1 MDRWAR
7 PTLQP
12 QLISCHY
19 VRYALIRCLVYTT
32 DPAEAERIAACALAR
47 ACLASRRLGGMAD
60 PGLLVELLIEST
72 ARGQRDCRLGIADCG
87 LGEGRLTPEV
97 GLRVFRPFGFRSGQA
112 VFRGFE
118 SVPTAF
124 SHVADVLNGMS
135 RFARDL
141 LILHYIEG
149 LSRAEL
155 GEVHRVA
162 VPRIRIALAEARL
175 DFIERLG
182 EYEES
187 VCGAHPTGLR
197 ANDAKPDVQ
206 AVLMGLAGALNQ
218 ESVRT
223 VGEIVRQYVADIE

>member
-1 MDRWAR
+1 MRSHDRWAR

-12 QLISCHY
+12 QLISCRY
-19 VRYALIRCLVYTT
+19 VRYALIRSRVYTT

-60 PGLLVELLIEST
+60 AGLLVELLIESVVKSDKREVTRGMGLMT
-72 ARGQRDCRLGIADCG
+72 AG
-87 LGEGRLTPEV
+87 GRITPEAC
-97 GLRVFRPFGFRSGQA
+97 GPFDFAQGRTLMSEA
-112 VFRGFE
+112 CFRGPRSE
-118 SVPTAF
+118 AF
-124 SHVADVLNGMS
+124 FRVAEILNSMS

-175 DFIERLG
+175 DFVERLG
-182 EYEES
+182 QYEES
-187 VCGAHPTGLR
+187 VCSAHPTRFGDQDVGTALR
-197 ANDAKPDVQ
+197 
-206 AVLMGLAGALNQ
+206 LLAGCLDE
-218 ESVRT
+218 ESVQT
-223 VGEIVRQYVADIE
+223 VGEIVRQYVADIEW